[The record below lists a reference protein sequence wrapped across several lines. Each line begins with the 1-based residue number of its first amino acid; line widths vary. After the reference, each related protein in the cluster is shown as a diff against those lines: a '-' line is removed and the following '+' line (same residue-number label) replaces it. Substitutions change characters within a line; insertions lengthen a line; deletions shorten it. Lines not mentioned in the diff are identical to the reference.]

1 MPVRLAVLLCT
12 LLMIACSSAAVQ
24 VKPVAMAELSA
35 RDDVWRIHFID
46 IGQGLSVLLE
56 FPCAAMLIDTGGELD
71 EKFNSDDALFSYLN
85 AFFDRR
91 VDLKR
96 TFALVALTHPHVDH
110 TRGVGMVTKNFKI
123 SNIIDNGMNQGSG
136 GTQQGELQDFARSH
150 AAATRYRAIY
160 LADIVTPEG
169 LTDDVIDPIR
179 CPKIDP
185 QIHALWGQVAND
197 PGWPGFRFNK
207 TPFQNANNHSVV
219 LRVDYGKS
227 SALFTGDLEEPA
239 IKDLL
244 ARSVNSKILDVD
256 VYQVGHHGS
265 SNGTT
270 PELVAAM
277 SPQIAVFSMGPPEWR
292 MQWSGWKFGHPRQE
306 IVAMLEAG
314 IARKRPPL
322 DVQVGIASE
331 KFEPH
336 RVEKALF
343 GTGWDGS
350 VVVEADAEG
359 NMRVVTAGRAPEQRA
374 WKAPPKLRAGERLPG
389 VPSPTDDDGHGK

>member
-1 MPVRLAVLLCT
+1 MPVRFAVLLCA
-12 LLMIACSSAAVQ
+12 LGMIACTSAAVQ
-24 VKPVAMAELSA
+24 VKPVPMATLSD
-35 RDDVWRIHFID
+35 RDDIWRIHFID

-56 FPCAAMLIDTGGELD
+56 FPCAAMLIDTGGEQD
-71 EKFNSDDALFSYLN
+71 EKFNSDDALYSYLN

-91 VDLKR
+91 VDLQR
-96 TFALVALTHPHVDH
+96 TFALVALTHPHIDH

-123 SNIIDNGMNQGSG
+123 SNIIDNGMTQGSG
-136 GTQQGELQDFARSH
+136 GSPQGELQAYARKH
-150 AAATRYRAIY
+150 AGETKYRAIQ
-160 LADIVTPEG
+160 LADIVTAEG

-185 QIHALWGQVAND
+185 QIHALWGQVAQD
-197 PGWPGFRFNK
+197 PGWPGFRYNK

-244 ARSVNSKILDVD
+244 VRSANSKVLDVD

-270 PELVAAM
+270 PELVTAM
-277 SPQIAVFSMGPPEWR
+277 SPQIAVFSMGPSDWR
-292 MQWSGWKFGHPRQE
+292 MTWSGWKYGHPRQE

-331 KFEPH
+331 KFETH
-336 RVEKALF
+336 HLEKALY

-350 VVVEADAEG
+350 VVIEADAEG

-374 WKAPPKLRAGERLPG
+374 WRAPPKLRAGERLPG